1 MPDYVQAV
9 PNCLAWLFRE
19 SGPEWREIW
28 DYQFE
33 WTADHRTAEE
43 MRPMIYTY
51 DKLGEAALNRLDE
64 ISPPDKTGEKGEK
77 PTPDAEKKAPRDLYA
92 LVRDNADTDEALGQ
106 LWKEV
111 TSVPEWVDWAQ
122 IERGQHVFLRYAG
135 PAIFALAF
143 QSLVGGMG
151 SRRVVETLARTGGF
165 GVNVTRRRLLE
176 TFQHVLQVTSSL
188 PAIQP
193 HGDGFASTIRVRLLH
208 AAVRRRILAL
218 AAQKPEYYSVEAN
231 GIPINDLDSAGTIAT
246 FSATLLWIGLP
257 RQGIFLSAREKADYI
272 ALWRWVGHVIGA
284 PTDPF
289 ATPAAA
295 RATMESLLL
304 SELHPSAT
312 SATLAN
318 NVLTGM
324 ADQPPGHVSRPFLA
338 AETYWLNGPRLA
350 EALRVE
356 RPRGWLRRCYF
367 SVLVLG
373 QCLFFAAM
381 SYSHKWV
388 PRWDAARRERLRRTL
403 YDITVRRGELGALG
417 AETAFEFQYVPVL
430 DTMATEVGTLDEAM
444 RRGRELGVGSH
455 ERRSLWTLS
464 VAGVVVGCGSW
475 AGWLC
480 LRGGV
485 RALVGLMR

>member
-1 MPDYVQAV
+1 MSDYAQAV
-9 PNCLAWLFRE
+9 PNCLAWLFRR
-19 SGPEWREIW
+19 SGPEWQEIW
-28 DYQFE
+28 DYQFK
-33 WTADHRTAEE
+33 WTSDHRTADE

-64 ISPPDKTGEKGEK
+64 ISPPEKKGASGEK
-77 PTPDAEKKAPRDLYA
+77 PSPDDEKKPPRDLYA
-92 LVRDNADTDEALGQ
+92 LLRDNAEKDEVLGQ
-106 LWKEV
+106 LWTEV
-111 TSVPEWVDWAQ
+111 TTIPDWVDWAQ
-122 IERGQHVFLRYAG
+122 IERGQQVFLRYAG
-135 PAIFALAF
+135 PAIFALTF

-176 TFQHVLQVTSSL
+176 TFQHVLQVTASL
-188 PAIQP
+188 SAVQP
-193 HGDGFASTIRVRLLH
+193 DGEGFASTLRVRLLH

-218 AAQKPEYYSVEAN
+218 AAQREGYYSVSEN

-257 RQGIFLSAREKADYI
+257 RQGIFLSDAEKADYI
-272 ALWRWVGHVIGA
+272 ALWRWVAHVIGA

-289 ATPAAA
+289 ATPAKA

-304 SELHPSAT
+304 SELHPSDT

-350 EALRVE
+350 DALRVE
-356 RPRGWLRRCYF
+356 RPAGLRRYYF

-381 SYSHKWV
+381 CYSHRWV
-388 PRWDAARRERLRRTL
+388 PSWDQARRERLRRAL
-403 YDITVRRGELGALG
+403 YDLTVRRGELGALG
-417 AETAFEFQYVPVL
+417 KETSFEFQYVPGL
-430 DTMATEVGTLDEAM
+430 DTMATEMGTLEEAVQ
-444 RRGRELGVGSH
+444 RGKELGVGSH
-455 ERRSLWTLS
+455 ERRSLWTLG

-480 LRGGV
+480 LRGSV
-485 RALVGLMR
+485 RALAGAVRW

>member
-28 DYQFE
+28 DYQFK

-64 ISPPDKTGEKGEK
+64 ISPPERTGEKGDT
-77 PTPDAEKKAPRDLYA
+77 PPPDAEKKAPRDLYA
-92 LVRDNADTDEALGQ
+92 LVRDNADTDEVLGQ

-111 TSVPEWVDWAQ
+111 TTVPEWVDWAQ

-272 ALWRWVGHVIGA
+272 ALWRWVAHVIGA

-289 ATPAAA
+289 ATPTAA

-318 NVLTGM
+318 N
-324 ADQPPGHVSRPFLA
+324 
-338 AETYWLNGPRLA
+338 
-350 EALRVE
+350 
-356 RPRGWLRRCYF
+356 
-367 SVLVLG
+367 
-373 QCLFFAAM
+373 
-381 SYSHKWV
+381 
-388 PRWDAARRERLRRTL
+388 
-403 YDITVRRGELGALG
+403 LGALG

-485 RALVGLMR
+485 RALMGLLR

>member
-28 DYQFE
+28 DYQFK

-64 ISPPDKTGEKGEK
+64 ISPPERTGEKGEK
-77 PTPDAEKKAPRDLYA
+77 PPPDAEKKAPRDLYA
-92 LVRDNADTDEALGQ
+92 LVRDNADTDEVLGQ

-111 TSVPEWVDWAQ
+111 TTVPEWVDWAQ

-188 PAIQP
+188 PAVQP
-193 HGDGFASTIRVRLLH
+193 HGDGFASTVRVRLLH

-218 AAQKPEYYSVEAN
+218 AAQKSEYYSVEAN

-403 YDITVRRGELGALG
+403 YDLT
-417 AETAFEFQYVPVL
+417 
-430 DTMATEVGTLDEAM
+430 VGTLDEAM

-485 RALVGLMR
+485 RALMGLMR

>member
-28 DYQFE
+28 DYQFK

-64 ISPPDKTGEKGEK
+64 ISPPERTGEKGDT
-77 PTPDAEKKAPRDLYA
+77 PPPDAEKKAPRDLYA
-92 LVRDNADTDEALGQ
+92 LVRDNADTDEVLGQ

-111 TSVPEWVDWAQ
+111 TTVPEWVDWAQ

-218 AAQKPEYYSVEAN
+218 AAQKPEYYS
-231 GIPINDLDSAGTIAT
+231 
-246 FSATLLWIGLP
+246 
-257 RQGIFLSAREKADYI
+257 
-272 ALWRWVGHVIGA
+272 
-284 PTDPF
+284 
-289 ATPAAA
+289 
-295 RATMESLLL
+295 
-304 SELHPSAT
+304 LHPSAT

-350 EALRVE
+350 EALRIE

-403 YDITVRRGELGALG
+403 YDLTVRRGELGALG

-485 RALVGLMR
+485 RALMGLLR